1 MPVFLCAVSLC
12 LVRRFCI
19 GHSHWNLPLRETKNG
34 GGGRRNLPLRSGR
47 QRSLLL
53 DRAKKGANVDLC
65 CRKKGT
71 EEKNPFICRPHDDIV
86 KGRRERRRRK
96 LYVCFAPTKKARVG
110 WERPMSCIT
119 RARKKNWRRN
129 GPPLLSFWRSR
140 NEGKGRRGK

>member
-1 MPVFLCAVSLC
+1 M
-12 LVRRFCI
+12 
-19 GHSHWNLPLRETKNG
+19 
-34 GGGRRNLPLRSGR
+34 
-47 QRSLLL
+47 LL

-119 RARKKNWRRN
+119 RARKKT
-129 GPPLLSFWRSR
+129 GVGMDPFLPPFVLL
-140 NEGKGRRGK
+140 EIAQ